1 VIARIR
7 KLKHRFIKLVRH
19 NKAARVLFDTGWK
32 FYIDD
37 GFTFAAGISFYFML
51 SFIPFMILL
60 GAITGYVI
68 EYVKEVQAISS
79 ADMVQYI
86 YEYLKIAIPFLSEK
100 YISGFVEISNYKT
113 SLTTIGIISL
123 FVSATLLFSTLHYCF
138 YRIFGGKFV
147 NFILSRLMGVVFLLT
162 LTFILFFLHYLTTI
176 LSSITA
182 FVVLH
187 FPSVQWIVSTLTGG
201 WIYSF
206 ILSTLIIVILF
217 EVLIFY
223 FTYGAG
229 VSKRAIIIGALTF
242 SMLWNGAKMIYD
254 FYITELSSFSLFYG
268 SATWIITSIFW
279 VYYSSLIL
287 IICMEFIKALTKH
300 VFTVKQDTLS

>member
-1 VIARIR
+1 LKS
-7 KLKHRFIKLVRH
+7 KLKSLRHSFIKLVRH
-19 NKAARVLFDTGWK
+19 NKVARVLFDTGWK

-60 GAITGYVI
+60 GAISGYVI
-68 EYVKEVQAISS
+68 EYVKEVQDITS

-86 YEYLKIAIPFLSEK
+86 HDYLKIAIPFLSEK

-187 FPSVQWIVSTLTGG
+187 FPSMQWIVTTLTGG
-201 WIYSF
+201 WVYSF
-206 ILSTLIIVILF
+206 VLSTLIIVILF

-229 VSKRAIIIGALTF
+229 VSKRAIIAGAVTF
-242 SMLWNGAKMIYD
+242 SVLWNGAKMIYD
-254 FYITELSSFSLFYG
+254 FYITELASFSLFYG
-268 SATWIITSIFW
+268 SATWLITSIFW

-287 IICMEFIKALTKH
+287 ILCMEFIKALTKH
-300 VFTVKQDTLS
+300 VFKTK

>member
-1 VIARIR
+1 MKRSKLR
-7 KLKHRFIKLVRH
+7 ELKHSAVKLIRH

-60 GAITGYVI
+60 GAVTGYVI
-68 EYVKEVQAISS
+68 EYVKEVQDITS
-79 ADMVQYI
+79 ADMIQYI
-86 YEYLKIAIPFLSEK
+86 HDYLKIAIPFLSEK

-113 SLTTIGIISL
+113 SLTTIGIVSL
-123 FVSATLLFSTLHYCF
+123 FISATLLFSTLHYCF

-147 NFILSRLMGVVFLLT
+147 NFLLSRLMGVVFLLT

-176 LSSITA
+176 LSSITT
-182 FVVLH
+182 FVVAH
-187 FPSVQWIVSTLTGG
+187 FPSMQWIVTTLTGG

-229 VSKRAIIIGALTF
+229 ISKRAIIAGALTF
-242 SMLWNGAKMIYD
+242 SVLWNGAKMIYD

-287 IICMEFIKALTKH
+287 ILCMEFIKALTKH
-300 VFTVKQDTLS
+300 VFKPE

>member
-1 VIARIR
+1 MKRS
-7 KLKHRFIKLVRH
+7 KLRELRHWFIKLVRH
-19 NKAARVLFDTGWK
+19 NKPARVLFDTGWK
-32 FYIDD
+32 FYVDD

-68 EYVKEVQAISS
+68 EYVKEVQDISS

-86 YEYLKIAIPFLSEK
+86 HDYLKIAIPFLSEK

-113 SLTTIGIISL
+113 SLTTIGIVSL
-123 FVSATLLFSTLHYCF
+123 FISATLLFSTLHYCF

-147 NFILSRLMGVVFLLT
+147 NFLLSRLMGVVFLLT
-162 LTFILFFLHYLTTI
+162 FVFILFFLHYLTTI
-176 LSSITA
+176 LSSVTA
-182 FVVLH
+182 FVVTH
-187 FPSVQWIVSTLTGG
+187 FPSMQWIVTTLTGG
-201 WIYSF
+201 WVYSF
-206 ILSTLIIVILF
+206 ILSTLIIIILF

-229 VSKRAIIIGALTF
+229 ISKRAIIAGALTF
-242 SMLWNGAKMIYD
+242 SVLWNGAKMVYD

-287 IICMEFIKALTKH
+287 ILCMEFIKALTKH
-300 VFTVKQDTLS
+300 VFKGK